1 MSFSFEILSKMFI
14 NIEIITT
21 IFCVTAQ
28 HNLSVTERL
37 SNWFLFS
44 FCSFTVSERKLR
56 SLAHFEPRGAGVA
69 FGSGSWLALACVLFV
84 GARAV
89 RCYEMKTILLVLC
102 FSMASTATIQIVRHC
117 WLLSPETGGYQT
129 YQSKLPL
136 EEISLI
142 FSPKSMPVIQRHLSS

>member
-56 SLAHFEPRGAGVA
+56 SLAHFEPRGERSVWFGFMVGVGVR
-69 FGSGSWLALACVLFV
+69 FVRRGSSVLWNENNPPSFV
-84 GARAV
+84 
-89 RCYEMKTILLVLC
+89 LLHG
-102 FSMASTATIQIVRHC
+102 FYSYNTDSTA
-117 WLLSPETGGYQT
+117 LLAAVARDWGLSNLSIKIALGGN
-129 YQSKLPL
+129 
-136 EEISLI
+136 I
-142 FSPKSMPVIQRHLSS
+142 FDFIPPKSMPVIQRHLSS